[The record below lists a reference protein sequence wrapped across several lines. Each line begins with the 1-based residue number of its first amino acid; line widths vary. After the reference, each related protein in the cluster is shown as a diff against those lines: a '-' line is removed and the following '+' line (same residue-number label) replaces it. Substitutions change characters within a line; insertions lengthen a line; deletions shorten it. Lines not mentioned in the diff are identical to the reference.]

1 MPQLLRVNEI
11 DATMSLPSSAFWA
24 LARVVLTWQPF
35 GTRDDGENGSHH
47 HHISS
52 LPLRMPRAFRSV
64 LFCE

>member
-1 MPQLLRVNEI
+1 MPHLLRVNEI
-11 DATMSLPSSAFWA
+11 DATMSRLSSPFWA
-24 LARVVLTWQPF
+24 LARVVLTWQPS

-47 HHISS
+47 HPLSS